1 MTALHQALAQKLS
14 AEATRRLKQLL
25 NKLGEDVDKEPPKRP
40 VMENPQRRQLREQM
54 GDSGEPSIPP
64 PAGGVVRLRR
74 AVEVLETIATAWSA
88 AGPSPPAVRR
98 AVEVLE
104 TIATPD
110 ARETLAKLAKGDAA
124 DPLTQEARE
133 AVRRLARRGLAP

>member
-1 MTALHQALAQKLS
+1 M
-14 AEATRRLKQLL
+14 
-25 NKLGEDVDKEPPKRP
+25 DKEPPKRP

-74 AVEVLETIATAWSA
+74 AVEVLETIAT
-88 AGPSPPAVRR
+88 
-98 AVEVLE
+98 
-104 TIATPD
+104 PD